1 MILLAALPRAW
12 DGLAMS
18 ILSQY
23 DGDSLTLDDITG
35 IIQNEYSRR
44 LAIQKADSS
53 LAAMITGIEHF
64 GDHDPQWQS
73 QKKQKGGA
81 PKPWQQTPGAS
92 GDQEKKKKPT
102 RRGKKGGKGKGK
114 PNAQESVQMSEP
126 SVAQF
131 SSSYVINIPQLVAS
145 TSTITLDDQDN
156 SDPILANMKQEE
168 EEIKSSWSDE
178 MDEYEITG
186 EGDER
191 LMY

>member
-1 MILLAALPRAW
+1 MRTTDAHDRNTFEISGNEDPALPIASLHSMFSCLLDSGLVLSDSIQAMILLAALPCAW

-35 IIQNEYSRR
+35 IIQNEYSCR

-53 LAAMITGIEHF
+53 LAAMITGIKHF

-92 GDQEKKKKPT
+92 GDQ
-102 RRGKKGGKGKGK
+102 
-114 PNAQESVQMSEP
+114 
-126 SVAQF
+126 
-131 SSSYVINIPQLVAS
+131 
-145 TSTITLDDQDN
+145 
-156 SDPILANMKQEE
+156 
-168 EEIKSSWSDE
+168 
-178 MDEYEITG
+178 
-186 EGDER
+186 
-191 LMY
+191 